1 MKRGVLFLGAI
12 IILTLLVWNV
22 YLVNENKRVVK
33 ERLEMELKFNAREG
47 DLDIARY
54 DLLTT
59 RDSIR
64 ILLKHMDSVP
74 VIQRKF

>member
-1 MKRGVLFLGAI
+1 MKNAAFIVGGF
-12 IILTLLVWNV
+12 IILALLIWNV
-22 YLVNENKRVVK
+22 YLINENKRVVE
-33 ERLEMELKFNAREG
+33 ERNQMEIKFNARMG

-64 ILLKHMDSVP
+64 ILLKHMDTVP